1 MKPFRTT
8 VILLALLVL
17 PLFATQGLAAD
28 FFVPLYDVPDGLVG
42 KNTDNRAVIG
52 FELEDLEGETLDKI
66 TVRSYIQHFYA
77 TEYLKLW
84 IEDGTTPGFQPGEDD
99 HRKTINTSAIEF
111 DINDEVTF
119 LNINYLLPTNS
130 EFFYITLDV
139 NTAMVTAS
147 PEEFHGT
154 GLDVTMEPGYIVL
167 ENGDANSNPVRNP
180 GWIGPPEPSYDPYT
194 LYFDV
199 FGPYFDLHFCIEG
212 NSCST
217 YAYYDIE
224 PYIRPEMVDQ
234 EDTIRVC
241 ATNVEGDI
249 DDNVGI
255 HVIGRVRL
263 LGYVSSMHMF
273 GVSPIVLTDGDSEED
288 GCDDECGFNYNT
300 TFVIPDRRNA
310 GQPGGLA
317 GFWGVDAD
325 TGHWYVCA
333 WAQDTVGNRDTICIG
348 HEDLVYRIDTQ
359 KPIIDSV
366 SWEFVTDLD
375 PVGKIN
381 LGDCIMIIGWG
392 RSNPIEP
399 LKECDKMEVDWV
411 WYTDNPDA
419 DGHDWIE
426 LDDVLENNRIF
437 RKVFCL
443 TDPVL
448 IDSTDCAVNFLVRAW
463 DNACNYDTLRDSLC
477 GTIDLWPPD
486 LEVEYLWETDYDTT
500 WACMGIGD
508 QVLIRA
514 HVGGADIASV
524 TAMMDSAG
532 IDSLMQ
538 HAMPLFEGPAGIYD
552 TIWTITKPPIKYGKD
567 RDNTE
572 PPDRDADYR
581 VWVTACDDVN
591 NCVTVASNVLNKT
604 LDTRRPRPIGY
615 PQFCPD
621 SVPCALVATS
631 QAGGIIELAW
641 DTLCQEYDAFAYYV
655 WASYEGAPFDSIGM
669 TDKTEQPPATNI
681 YTWHSEP
688 LEAGYWE
695 FMIQTE
701 DNCSNVGPFSCVV
714 GALADSTPPNAC
726 IVYPDSGRT
735 FGSPFTVKALT
746 EDADIDSVCLWY
758 RLRHDLNDPPGDP
771 GPWERCLS
779 DPCMY
784 RPDDGFVFFDTIAC
798 LLGLDYVGWVE
809 LLPTACDVI
818 GNCQDTIRAYEEAC
832 IDDDDQN
839 LVPGHFL
846 FLWDPTRCQA
856 QVVNVNGA
864 ASPQSMCGFDVR
876 ADTVNWVEINVLG
889 ATAADSF
896 TIDVRALVD
905 DEGHRILYRNDVTM
919 PFIIDSISVEN
930 WPAGTQQLFVYVTS
944 QANDSACV
952 PSPMEIDLCVPPQ
965 IGPCMRIEL
974 PREWTRIPCSETES
988 TCVQI
993 WAELEENCPEEMVT
1007 QVKFKYSV
1015 NAPGPPWYFI
1025 DEVFYKDGD
1034 YWKTCWNNKG
1044 LVNHGDTVYLIAIGY
1059 NQFHMP
1065 DTSEMVKVFVDCEA
1079 PNVALIVEDVIS
1091 TCHGIDKVSGW
1102 IILKAEILDT
1112 LVDIYELSFWY
1123 KLHSSPDLPAN
1134 WTWMCDGEPAW
1145 YNNIYTCVFNTD
1157 ALNNNTWYD
1166 IRIKVVDQARNMW
1179 QDEDEDGMFDDS
1191 TFWEAVAVNAGIT
1204 VFVDNEAPKPAISM
1218 VADPE
1223 ASIYNVNPSP
1233 WLGGN
1238 GKAYVKAGDD
1248 ITAEISVLPSED
1260 TCEVMKVE
1268 WFLCPEADLQYSPP
1282 SRSSSSGSGFGVNG
1296 SGVDCSDPIV
1306 LEIPAHLPVST
1317 LDSTCGRSD
1326 DYDKTC
1332 LLAMDGGEDIIY
1344 QLNVSLPVDLDFL
1357 MIPLDMR
1364 EGTGMVLGEGC
1375 PPCSSSTWPYIR
1387 KSAIGGWGIHEW
1399 YNVHLEPGTYHLMID
1414 SRQQGSPWNCIS
1426 AFQLIIEGGPT
1437 NCMHVGTSTDPYHY
1451 PITFNPLTD
1460 GLIPDYELED
1470 GWWKGY
1476 LKAKL
1481 YDSLG
1486 NFTEDTVALY
1496 ILDVTPTQAVIVE
1509 PINDDYVW
1517 GDVTLKSL
1525 ALDAYEICELCYQY
1539 KHEDSLDW
1547 KWVNEGHHNACT
1559 SVPEYFTVVW
1569 HTLNTV
1575 EDGKYYLRAVVT
1587 DCSNNVDTSAT
1598 IRVTVA
1604 NGMPAATVYLD
1615 STQMCFRECP
1625 DDTVDTLGYVG
1636 GMVTLYAM
1644 VDADGVPVDS
1654 VVFWYKN
1661 IFTYPSSWGRIGMD
1675 EFPDNYPTGDLYSKE
1690 WNTLSS
1696 VSDGRY
1702 HVKATVYNRAGR
1714 YSDSDPIVVTVD
1726 NTAPFSEIISI
1737 MGDHSPDGM
1746 DISKGDVIPIE
1757 LVAMDNTSPEGW
1769 TRCYNSGMTKFSVCI
1784 ERCGEDEFTKCFEVD
1799 PFYGGD
1805 TTIMWN
1811 TSGLEFEGCEG
1822 CYYFYVKAWDCLGN
1836 MGVSDSVKV
1845 YVSDITA
1852 PVTTIGG
1859 FDGNYIYGYSSE
1871 RVSSLAFQ
1879 YADSGGTNWM
1889 HIGWSDTLHIESYND
1904 GPSGSS
1910 CGYYLYKTSWNP
1922 DSLANGVYQVRVISH
1937 DTCSNQDDDMAPV
1950 GYFTMSGGVLTPYS
1964 GGVLHAMSFEKNWCV
1979 GGMHGI
1985 VRQTSDRGTPVVI
1998 GIYGSVYECVDMQS
2012 HLQNTTEYAGSFF
2025 ASEIDGG
2032 GTAKFLS
2039 SVTVTPLDEPQTGEP
2054 AWVTYFWHNHF
2065 DVVQVKRDLGTH
2077 GIYQNGCVEVTIPG
2091 GAVGGT
2097 FEYDRYIWVAPTMM
2111 PWAPITQPDIKPIGD
2126 NNGYATY
2133 VSFTDCYYCCG
2144 WWRSHFGDD
2153 QGTNSGAGGESS
2165 DDCCFNPNR
2174 WAKIKMCYD
2183 TLVTTSKEHL
2193 AVMWWD
2199 CQTGQFK
2206 YDPIAL
2212 DILGVE
2218 GFNTEQHYVEFATT
2232 CLKGPFAVVEILER
2246 PCEGTIVVSVKQQ
2259 DIYPYFNGYTN
2270 TKPRLSGYIDDNHPE
2285 GTSWIDRSSIKFK
2298 LDLREPGDLITIYDG
2313 GQWADGFGSFAYS
2326 GYDTTSGIFRAGW
2339 SAGVYP
2345 YDNPAKP
2352 LAGGDHIATLTAQ
2365 NRNLQTCTDTVHFM
2379 VDATPPVV
2387 IFEQKCLGIPPEF
2400 DIIIIDRE
2408 SGVNRDSVYVR
2419 FAGNDLNPSQL
2430 ASMWD
2435 NDTLLHVKWP
2445 YSVSGGIREARV
2457 WNGNNTGHGPV
2468 DMVGNWSTA
2477 LKHDYQVD
2485 ATAPHI
2491 SLVKNSYRFRR
2502 PVLFN
2507 VYDDGG
2513 CGLYKIMFDECTG
2526 PTGGCTAA
2534 PEESL
2539 VYDPQTEILRYYPP
2553 TSGAWIQATVKDS
2566 AHNTT
2571 WLDSIYCVE
2580 DYDPPMVSF
2589 VPGYNGK
2596 YVGTDPTIKFVVT
2609 DGVAGVDWE
2618 SVNAEIDGCN
2628 NKCTFPWTEVLN
2640 HMENDTVTLSC
2651 PLSCNDSSG
2660 FWVYVY
2666 SDYRGGKGPADKA
2679 DNHIRYTQQWQYW
2692 VDKAGPSITLKTPSD
2707 SLCNR
2712 PLLFEIKDSK
2722 SGLYVIEVYED
2733 SSLVTE
2739 DTTLTP
2745 YPHIPDWWKY
2755 YPSVGAKRLDLVAI
2769 DSLGNETHYGMD
2781 IKTDCM
2787 KPVVWFEPGLVGCIN
2802 PTFTF
2807 AITDDDGVDWS
2818 TVCVDLYL
2826 YADRIQTFCADTLD
2840 VLRAGGDT
2848 VTLVGDGEWL
2858 GLSDG
2863 QTMNVYVYSEKNYG
2877 TSYQKGPKDLSG
2889 NYHTSTNYYYRS
2901 YTVDCAGPTITW
2913 KSGADS
2919 CARPLLFLVS
2929 ESSNRSGVESISI
2942 TEDDTLMVPDS
2953 RFSYDY
2959 ATDTLKYYPDVDR
2972 HKVDIVATDKVGNA
2986 NTFEFWSKDDC
2997 EPPTVAFGGGFVSC
3011 ESPTVTIEVTDDAS
3025 GVDWSSVYVDFYTS
3039 TYRLQT
3045 FYPESL
3051 ANLRDGN
3058 VITVT
3063 GDGDQFS
3070 LYDGNLLDVVIYS
3083 YKSSGT
3089 GYSKGPVDS
3098 SGNWTETMWIHKQ
3111 YYVDCYGPTMSLLT
3125 KSYDSPVKVE
3135 VEDKRSGVDA
3145 NSFVITENGVE
3156 VTSYSYDASTGVL
3169 SFTPTLGV
3177 KTQVHISVS
3186 DNVGNIGFLSYHNY
3200 DNDSKGPTFSFASK
3214 YKTDGNIMY
3223 TTEVP
3228 VKVKVADANSGIDW
3242 NSLVLKVDGEEMFYY
3257 ESESLIIEQDQ
3268 GLVEYFPGAGRKQ
3281 IVITITDN
3289 AGNISDPFIF
3299 WTEAGELFLTD
3310 TEHGPHNFPNPFDP
3324 REGYTTIILGLSKS
3338 AEVTAKIYDFAGEFV
3353 RTLVR
3358 SEWIS
3363 PSRMLYWDGK
3373 TEDGETEVGNGTYL
3387 CHIKARDPE
3396 TSKTVTAVIK
3406 ITVLKEDK

>member
-17 PLFATQGLAAD
+17 PLLATQALAD
-28 FFVPLYDVPDGLVG
+28 FNANLYRVPDGVFVPEQLVSAITQD
-42 KNTDNRAVIG
+42 KAVIG
-52 FELEDLEGETLDKI
+52 FTINGEDGNTLDRVKI
-66 TVRSYIQHFYA
+66 RSQIQRVYA
-77 TEYLKLW
+77 TERVEIW
-84 IEDGTTPGFQPGEDD
+84 REDGTTAGFQKDEDEWLD
-99 HRKTINTSAIEF
+99 GYYTGSIEF
-111 DINDEVTF
+111 DINEEITI
-119 LNINYLLPTNS
+119 LGINQPLGAS
-130 EFFYITLDV
+130 ETFYITLDINTGVVNADPDYYHQTGLEVAIEAGYIRLTNGEV
-139 NTAMVTAS
+139 NT
-147 PEEFHGT
+147 
-154 GLDVTMEPGYIVL
+154 
-167 ENGDANSNPVRNP
+167 NPVRNP
-180 GWIGPPEPSYDPYT
+180 GWLMCPPPAPPPYYCPFT
-194 LYFDV
+194 LVFDTK
-199 FGPYFDLHFCIEG
+199 GPYFDLHFCIEG

-249 DDNVGI
+249 DNNIGI
-255 HVIGRVRL
+255 HVIGKVRL

-273 GVSPIVLTDGDSEED
+273 GVGSIVLKDTDSEED
-288 GCDDECGFNYNT
+288 GCDDDCWSDYNT
-300 TFVIPDRRNA
+300 TFIIPDRRNA

-366 SWEFVTDLD
+366 SWEFVTDVND
-375 PVGKIN
+375 DGKIG

-399 LKECDKMEVDWV
+399 LKECDKMEVDWG
-411 WYTDNPDA
+411 WYTGNLDP

-437 RKVFCL
+437 RKVFCF
-443 TDPVL
+443 TDPAF

-477 GTIDLWPPD
+477 GTIDLWPPELD
-486 LEVEYLWETDYDTT
+486 VEYLWETDYDTM
-500 WACMGIGD
+500 WACMSIGD

-514 HVGGADIASV
+514 WVGGDDIASV

-538 HAMPLFEGPAGIYD
+538 HAMPLFEGPPGIYD

-567 RDNTE
+567 KDNSE
-572 PPDRDADYR
+572 PPDRDDDYR

-615 PQFCPD
+615 SCPD
-621 SVPCALVATS
+621 SVPCAIVATS

-641 DTLCQEYDAFAYYV
+641 DWNCQENDGFAYYV

-669 TDKTEQPPATNI
+669 TDNTEQPAPPAI
-681 YTWHSEP
+681 FTWHSEP

-695 FMIQTE
+695 FKVQTE

-726 IVYPDSGRT
+726 IVYPDVGRA
-735 FGSPFTVKALT
+735 FGSPFIIKALS

-771 GPWERCLS
+771 GPWQECYVG
-779 DPCMY
+779 DEGCGMY
-784 RPDDGFVFFDTIAC
+784 RPDEGYVFFDTIAC
-798 LLGLDYVGWVE
+798 LVDLDYVGWVE
-809 LLPTACDVI
+809 VLPTACDVI
-818 GNCQDTIRAYEEAC
+818 GNCQDTIRAYAEAC
-832 IDDDDQN
+832 IDDEEQN

-856 QVVNVNGA
+856 QVLNVNGA

-905 DEGHRILYRNDVTM
+905 DEGHRILYRNNVTM
-919 PFIIDSISVEN
+919 PFIIDSISVQN
-930 WPAGTQQLFVYVTS
+930 WPAGTQQLFVYVQS

-965 IGPCMRIEL
+965 IGPCMRLVL

-1015 NAPGPPWYFI
+1015 NAPGPPWDFI

-1034 YWKTCWNNKG
+1034 YWKTCWNNQG
-1044 LVNHGDTVYLIAIGY
+1044 LVSHGDTVYLIAIGY
-1059 NQFHMP
+1059 NQFHVA

-1079 PNVALIVEDVIS
+1079 PNVKLIIEDVIT
-1091 TCHGIDKVSGW
+1091 TCQGIPKVSGE
-1102 IILKAEILDT
+1102 IILKADILDDT
-1112 LVDIYELSFWY
+1112 VDVYDLSFWF
-1123 KLHSSPDLPAN
+1123 KLHSKPDLPAN
-1134 WTWMCDGEPAW
+1134 WTWMCGGEPAW
-1145 YNNIYTCVFNTD
+1145 YENIYMCIFDTD
-1157 ALNNNTWYD
+1157 EHMDNNTWYD
-1166 IRIKVVDQARNMW
+1166 IRVGVADQAGNMW

-1191 TFWEAVAVNAGIT
+1191 TFWEAVAANAGTT

-1218 VADPE
+1218 VADPDAE
-1223 ASIYNVNPSP
+1223 IYNVNPSEL
-1233 WLGGN
+1233 LGGN
-1238 GKAYVKAGDD
+1238 GRAYVKAGDD
-1248 ITAEISVLPSED
+1248 VIPEISVLPSED
-1260 TCEVMKVE
+1260 SCEVMKVE
-1268 WFLCPEADLQYSPP
+1268 WFLCTFQEDDGPITSPP
-1282 SRSSSSGSGFGVNG
+1282 MGSPSSNG
-1296 SGVDCSDPIV
+1296 SGDDCEDPIV
-1306 LEIPAHLPVST
+1306 VNLPAALPFYQDDNT
-1317 LDSTCGRSD
+1317 TCGKGN
-1326 DYDKTC
+1326 DYGYNVGQPTC
-1332 LLAMDGGEDIIY
+1332 LRPYDWGEDIIY
-1344 QLNVSLPVDLDFL
+1344 KLNVTRPCWVDIILDPHKFSY
-1357 MIPLDMR
+1357 M
-1364 EGTGMVLGEGC
+1364 GMLLTDEC
-1375 PPCSSSTWPYIR
+1375 PPTEESCIDKAYWWVITAPH
-1387 KSAIGGWGIHEW
+1387 GFN
-1399 YNVHLEPGTYHLMID
+1399 NVLLTPGTYYIMID
-1414 SRQQGSPWNCIS
+1414 NFIAFPGWPNCSPDGFSLYIMGVE
-1426 AFQLIIEGGPT
+1426 IEEMD
-1437 NCMHVGTSTDPYHY
+1437 CVHIGTSTDPYHY

-1460 GLIPDYELED
+1460 GLIPEYELED
-1470 GWWKGY
+1470 GWWQGY
-1476 LKAKL
+1476 LRAEL

-1486 NFTEDTVALY
+1486 NRESDLVQLY

-1509 PINDDYVW
+1509 PLNDSYVS
-1517 GDVTLKSL
+1517 GDVTLRVA
-1525 ALDAYEICELCYQY
+1525 ALNAYEICEVCYEFRPEVDPDCPGD
-1539 KHEDSLDW
+1539 EDTCW
-1547 KWVNEGHHNACT
+1547 YPVNGGYPNACT
-1559 SVPEYFTVVW
+1559 KDGDGFELVW
-1569 HTLNTV
+1569 HTLNTDIV
-1575 EDGKYYLRAVVT
+1575 DGVYYLRAVAT
-1587 DCSNNVDTSAT
+1587 DCSNNVDTIPRT

-1604 NGMPAATVYLD
+1604 NGLPTATVYLD
-1615 STQMCFRECP
+1615 STDMCFRECP
-1625 DDTVDTLGYVG
+1625 DDPVDTLGFIAG
-1636 GMVTLYAM
+1636 TVTLYATASSDNIPLDRLIFM
-1644 VDADGVPVDS
+1644 
-1654 VVFWYKN
+1654 YKD
-1661 IFTYPSSWGRIGMD
+1661 IFAYPSHWDTIGID
-1675 EFPDNYPTGDLYSKE
+1675 YFPTGEIYSVD
-1690 WNTLSS
+1690 WNTLSGK
-1696 VSDGRY
+1696 VADGRY
-1702 HVKATVYNRAGR
+1702 HLKVRAYNSAGR
-1714 YSDSDPIVVTVD
+1714 YGDSDPIEVSVD
-1726 NTAPFSEIISI
+1726 NSGPYTQIISI
-1737 MGDHSPDGM
+1737 MGNHSPNDM
-1746 DISKGDVIPIE
+1746 DISKGDIIPIE
-1757 LVAMDNTSPEGW
+1757 LVAIDSTSPEGW
-1769 TRCYNSGMTKFSVCI
+1769 TRCYNSGVTKIAMCI
-1784 ERCGEDEFTKCFEVD
+1784 AECPVMDGKPSGTTDPLTKCFEID
-1799 PFYGGD
+1799 PFYDGD
-1805 TTIMWN
+1805 TIIYWN
-1811 TSGLEFEGCEG
+1811 TSGLEFDGCRG
-1822 CYYFYVKAWDCLGN
+1822 CYQLYVKAWDCLGN
-1836 MGVSDSVKV
+1836 VDTSAYVTV
-1845 YVSDITA
+1845 WVSDITA
-1852 PVTTIGG
+1852 PITTIGG

-1871 RVSSLAFQ
+1871 KVKNLLFE
-1879 YADSGGTNWM
+1879 YADSGTTDWIP
-1889 HIGWSDTLHIESYND
+1889 IGLSDSLHIESYEH

-1910 CGYYLYKTSWNP
+1910 CGYYLYKSSWNP
-1922 DSLANGVYQVRVISH
+1922 DSLEDGVYQVRVISH
-1937 DTCSNQDDDMAPV
+1937 DTCSNQADSMAPWAFIHV
-1950 GYFTMSGGVLTPYS
+1950 QGGIITPYNPD
-1964 GGVLHAMSFEKNWCV
+1964 VLGALSFQKNWCV

-1985 VRQTSDRGTPVVI
+1985 VHQTSTAGTPVVI
-1998 GIYGSVYECVDMQS
+1998 ARYNATYECVDMQ
-2012 HLQNTTEYAGSFF
+2012 HPQDPNDNQYAGSFF
-2025 ASEIDGG
+2025 ASDIEYGG
-2032 GTAKFLS
+2032 PAKFFS
-2039 SVTVTPLDEPQTGEP
+2039 SITVPALEEYQTGEP
-2054 AWVTYFWHNHF
+2054 ASITYLMTGNF
-2065 DVVQVKRDLGTH
+2065 DVVQVKRDVGTH
-2077 GIYQNGCVEVTIPG
+2077 GTYQDGCVEVTIPG

-2097 FEYDRYIWVAPTMM
+2097 FEYDRYIWVAPTAM
-2111 PWAPITQPDIKPIGD
+2111 PWPPVIQPDIKPIGD

-2144 WWRSHFGDD
+2144 FWRSPFGDD

-2165 DDCCFNPNR
+2165 DDCCLNIGR

-2199 CQTGQFK
+2199 CQAGKFK
-2206 YDPIAL
+2206 YDDIAL

-2232 CLKGPFAVVEILER
+2232 CLNGPFAVVEILER

-2259 DIYPYFNGYTN
+2259 DIYPYFNGYTS

-2313 GQWADGFGSFAYS
+2313 GQWADGFGSFPYS

-2339 SAGVYP
+2339 SAGYYP
-2345 YDNPAKP
+2345 YENPANP

-2365 NRNLQTCTDTVHFM
+2365 NKNHQTCTDTVNFM

-2387 IFEQKCLGIPPEF
+2387 LFEQKCLGIPPEF

-2408 SGVNRDSVYVR
+2408 SGVNRDSVFVR
-2419 FAGNDLNPSQL
+2419 FDGKDLNPVQL

-2435 NDTLLHVKWP
+2435 NDTLHVKWP

-2457 WNGNNTGHGPV
+2457 WNGDYTSHGPV
-2468 DMVGNWSTA
+2468 DMVGNWSNA
-2477 LKHDYQVD
+2477 LKQDYQVD

-2507 VYDDGG
+2507 VYDRGG

-2526 PTGGCTAA
+2526 LTGECTPA

-2553 TSGAWIQATVKDS
+2553 ASGAWIQATVKDS

-2651 PLSCNDSSG
+2651 PLSCNNSSN

-2692 VDKAGPSITLKTPSD
+2692 VDKAGPSITLKTSSD
-2707 SLCNR
+2707 SLCYP
-2712 PLLFEIKDSK
+2712 PLEFEIKDSE
-2722 SGLYVIEVYED
+2722 SGLATIYVYED

-2745 YPHIPDWWKY
+2745 DPHIPYWWRY
-2755 YPSVGAKRLDLVAI
+2755 YPSAGVSRLDLVAV
-2769 DSLGNETHYGMD
+2769 DSLGNETHYGME
-2781 IKTDCM
+2781 I
-2787 KPVVWFEPGLVGCIN
+2787 
-2802 PTFTF
+2802 
-2807 AITDDDGVDWS
+2807 
-2818 TVCVDLYL
+2818 
-2826 YADRIQTFCADTLD
+2826 
-2840 VLRAGGDT
+2840 
-2848 VTLVGDGEWL
+2848 
-2858 GLSDG
+2858 
-2863 QTMNVYVYSEKNYG
+2863 
-2877 TSYQKGPKDLSG
+2877 
-2889 NYHTSTNYYYRS
+2889 
-2901 YTVDCAGPTITW
+2901 
-2913 KSGADS
+2913 
-2919 CARPLLFLVS
+2919 
-2929 ESSNRSGVESISI
+2929 
-2942 TEDDTLMVPDS
+2942 
-2953 RFSYDY
+2953 
-2959 ATDTLKYYPDVDR
+2959 
-2972 HKVDIVATDKVGNA
+2972 
-2986 NTFEFWSKDDC
+2986 KDDC
-2997 EPPTVAFGGGFVSC
+2997 TPPTVAFGGGFVSC

-3039 TYRLQT
+3039 AYRLQT

-3051 ANLRDGN
+3051 ANLRDGD

-3063 GDGDQFS
+3063 GDGDLFNLS
-3070 LYDGNLLDVVIYS
+3070 DGNLLDVVIYS
-3083 YKSSGT
+3083 YKTSGT
-3089 GYSKGPVDS
+3089 GYNKGPTDS
-3098 SGNWTETMWIHKQ
+3098 AGNWTDPMWIHKE
-3111 YYVDCYGPTMSLLT
+3111 YFVDCKGPAMSRLT
-3125 KSYDSPVKVE
+3125 KSYDSPVKVK
-3135 VEDKRSGVDA
+3135 VEDNRSGVDA
-3145 NSFVITENGVE
+3145 TSFVITENGVE

-3169 SFTPTLGV
+3169 SFTPTLGI
-3177 KTQVHISVS
+3177 KTQVHISAS
-3186 DNVGNIGFLSYHNY
+3186 DNVGNIGFLPYHNY
-3200 DNDSKGPTFSFASK
+3200 DNDTTGPSLFIVSK
-3214 YKTDGNIMY
+3214 YDWDENTRY
-3223 TTEVP
+3223 TTDVP
-3228 VKVKVADANSGIDW
+3228 VKIKIADAASGIDW
-3242 NSLVLKVDGEEMFYY
+3242 NSLVLKVDGEEWDYY
-3257 ESESLIIEQDQ
+3257 ESESLIVEQDQ

-3310 TEHGPHNFPNPFDP
+3310 VEHGPHNFPNPFDP
-3324 REGYTTIILGLSKS
+3324 RERSTTIIIGLSKS

-3358 SEWIS
+3358 SELVS
-3363 PSRMLYWDGK
+3363 PTRMLYWDGK
-3373 TEDGETEVGNGTYL
+3373 TEDGETEVANGTYL